1 MSSRDKCYIQT
12 DDLKRLLSR
21 LEEFLS
27 SAIDAAT
34 PLVAEGHPGFLIG
47 EKQLI
52 DRDKRDRRLC
62 RKVLRKLR
70 EATK

>member
-47 EKQLI
+47 
-52 DRDKRDRRLC
+52 
-62 RKVLRKLR
+62 
-70 EATK
+70 